1 MLYSHLEDV
10 PPFYLDIVFIVLAL
24 MWLPSHL
31 KQERAYAD
39 WSRMQGRLERCV
51 GGGKSYRW
59 QYTYTVAGQEYTGY
73 DHLPFVR
80 LFLRNALPK
89 AGDEVMIVVDPSN
102 SENSYLYTPTSIPDR
117 RWIMLGIAALLVADT
132 LYWWLYVGRIR

>member
-1 MLYSHLEDV
+1 MPYIALDEI

-39 WSRMQGRLERCV
+39 WNRMQGRLERCV

-59 QYTYTVAGQEYTGY
+59 QYTYIVAGQEYTGY
-73 DHLPFVR
+73 DYLPFIR

-102 SENSYLYTPTSIPDR
+102 SENSYLYTPTSISDQ